1 MQLLALTTLMSRAVR
16 RCVQVRSRVGW
27 QDKLFGGTLRYREMK
42 SAAAAVA
49 LLLLAGLL
57 AGCSG
62 IAAVQRPAEAKD
74 ALPADI
80 RSKDPEMPSGFRFLA
95 EDDGVQYFAAES
107 PERTTACIAAYPV
120 DKPDQWM
127 LACSDG
133 ITGEREIVTT
143 SHMGQP
149 TVKLVTTGFD
159 TKALEAE
166 GWRKVHANV
175 LVGAVANP

>member
-1 MQLLALTTLMSRAVR
+1 
-16 RCVQVRSRVGW
+16 
-27 QDKLFGGTLRYREMK
+27 MK

-62 IAAVQRPAEAKD
+62 YSGITTVQRPAEAKD
-74 ALPADI
+74 ALPAGI
-80 RSKDPEMPSGFRFLA
+80 RSEKPDLPSDFRLLA
-95 EDDGVQYFAAES
+95 EDNRVKYFAAES

-159 TKALEAE
+159 TKALESE

>member
-1 MQLLALTTLMSRAVR
+1 MMSV
-16 RCVQVRSRVGW
+16 
-27 QDKLFGGTLRYREMK
+27 
-42 SAAAAVA
+42 AAAGAV
-49 LLLLAGLL
+49 LLLT
-57 AGCSG
+57 GCSNYPG

-74 ALPADI
+74 ALPTHI
-80 RSKDPEMPSGFRFLA
+80 RSEKADLPSDFRLLA
-95 EDDGVQYFAAES
+95 EADGVKYFAAES

-120 DKPDQWM
+120 DKPDQWT

-143 SHMGQP
+143 SHTGQP

-166 GWRKVHANV
+166 GWRKVHDNV
-175 LVGAVANP
+175 WVGAVANP

>member
-1 MQLLALTTLMSRAVR
+1 
-16 RCVQVRSRVGW
+16 
-27 QDKLFGGTLRYREMK
+27 MK

-57 AGCSG
+57 AGCSGYSG

-80 RSKDPEMPSGFRFLA
+80 RSKDPEMPSDFRFLA

-166 GWRKVHANV
+166 GWRKVHDNV
-175 LVGAVANP
+175 WVGAVANP